1 MLISQCLLGAR
12 CVFHGGL
19 GTEDIGVEK
28 TKATHCLP
36 EAIRF
41 SAIGMHGLIVFLA
54 DLAFVSLTKLTNVA
68 TKIPFYSFCLLAFRC
83 GLVEPRLA
91 SNLLWT

>member
-1 MLISQCLLGAR
+1 M
-12 CVFHGGL
+12 FHGGL
-19 GTEDIGVEK
+19 GTGDIGVEK

-36 EAIRF
+36 KAIRF